1 MIDAPAIVTK
11 VVERR
16 EFDISNIIH
25 SVLAVQTQLIGVAE
39 TSRESLVD
47 PAKVLQAG
55 PPFVKLLVCNENTN
69 ATFWRHANSVLIVF
83 PTIAKPKKSDAVH
96 LHHKIMK
103 ELEHLQRANCMPDTF
118 HKGG

>member
-69 ATFWRHANSVLIVF
+69 ATYGRHAYSVLIVF
-83 PTIAKPKKSDAVH
+83 PTKQS
-96 LHHKIMK
+96 
-103 ELEHLQRANCMPDTF
+103 QRNQMLYICITR
-118 HKGG
+118 